1 MPPFFFPDFLFLL
14 LSVGRS
20 NATEGLASVEAQ
32 QQVPLV
38 MPSLLVNRYHSRQC
52 VVCLS

>member
-20 NATEGLASVEAQ
+20 NATEGLASGGGATTGASGNAFYFGKSA
-32 QQVPLV
+32 
-38 MPSLLVNRYHSRQC
+38 SLTAMC
-52 VVCLS
+52 WFA